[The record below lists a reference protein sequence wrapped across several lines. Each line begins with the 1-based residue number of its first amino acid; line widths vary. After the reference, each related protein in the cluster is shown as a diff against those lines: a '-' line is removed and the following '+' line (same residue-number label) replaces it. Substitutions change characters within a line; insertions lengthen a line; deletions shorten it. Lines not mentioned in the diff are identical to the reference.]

1 MRSEEFLLF
10 SRMRSEEFLFLT
22 GGSGGGTVFDS
33 ASAACALAFASIL
46 GVFDVASLLGSG
58 C

>member
-1 MRSEEFLLF
+1 
-10 SRMRSEEFLFLT
+10 MRSEEFLFLT